1 MASRVTAYRK
11 KKASSRALKKKRSAA
26 RRKSRALSRSRRPRR
41 RALSGGDEEGE
52 LGASVEPQVDG
63 AGGGGAPQPPPEPQ
77 QHLPL
82 NEVFSKLMSIGVAAK
97 NIKPVSAELQR
108 MVKAGEIGPEMAPQ
122 LVSAMRTQFGL

>member
-26 RRKSRALSRSRRPRR
+26 RRKSRALSRRPRR
-41 RALSGGDEEGE
+41 RVLSGGDEEGE
-52 LGASVEPQVDG
+52 LGAPVEPQVDG
-63 AGGGGAPQPPPEPQ
+63 AGGGGAPEPPQEPQ

-108 MVKAGEIGPEMAPQ
+108 MIKAGEIGPEMAPQ

>member
-26 RRKSRALSRSRRPRR
+26 RKKSRALSRSRRPRR

-52 LGASVEPQVDG
+52 LGAPVEPQVDG
-63 AGGGGAPQPPPEPQ
+63 AGGGGAPEPPPEP

>member
-26 RRKSRALSRSRRPRR
+26 RRKSRALSRRPRR

-52 LGASVEPQVDG
+52 PGAPVEPQMDG
-63 AGGGGAPQPPPEPQ
+63 AGGGGAPEPPPEPQ

-82 NEVFSKLMSIGVAAK
+82 NEVFSKLMSIAVAAK

-122 LVSAMRTQFGL
+122 LVSAIRTQFGL